1 MNILLFFKSDYYLR
15 GQLQFNDKFII
26 SYEEQTIDGRKL
38 IISLIE
44 HGKETVLKE
53 VSNYYTI
60 QMYNESNIT
69 DVAKMKISMDYF
81 DQDNIYLEYDFNT
94 GKLREFSGS
103 DWEQESV
110 NNIENQNSQIINKE
124 AIKKYLDR
132 INEKTNLNIS
142 IDNMEKVNGV
152 FPYNSQVYKDD
163 KNQVTINMNY
173 ISKKK
178 DIIDFKIYY
187 RAIEDNVDK
196 ELKGVLSEDYIYISP
211 YENYKE
217 ILGFYNNSNEKLLI
231 FDQVDN
237 SFTTF
242 DAITVENGKMSS
254 KGVVKR
260 EAGEGVYNATNIN
273 DYIYISKNN
282 SLDKYKLENGEY
294 KKVKSYELAQNSQYY
309 NINSSNSWY
318 IQKLNDKAYLSKI
331 ENDELSPKYDVT
343 TQLSSIPYANRI
355 YSYDDSVIFI
365 KYNGFIMLQ
374 KNKNSIPSVPE
385 EPSNPQEPS
394 KPENPTIPTNPGD
407 NGGTKPSEDKVVTEV
422 PKINPNEKNEIPV
435 KTTERTKNIEVV
447 VKDIEAIKN
456 GNGSLNI
463 TTDNGVEINLPLS
476 TIDKSLL
483 EGAKDVTIKLDIIEN
498 SDIVKNIKGVNKVFD
513 FNLIINKEDGTT
525 NIHNFKEGLVEI
537 KLNLTDKDFEG
548 FNRDKIVVYYYN
560 DSTKAF
566 EEMETSVNGNEVT
579 FKTSHFSKYV
589 IAEKIETDNEEI
601 PANEGANGSKPSTD
615 NKTGAGKGQLPE
627 TGARVSNTTIL
638 VLAVGMLAIGGAMF
652 FRKRKHA

>member
-1 MNILLFFKSDYYLR
+1 M
-15 GQLQFNDKFII
+15 
-26 SYEEQTIDGRKL
+26 